1 MKAHTKSAR
10 LTLCITFFILIA
22 VAAAAATLPWLTDWY
37 IRKTGR
43 KEELRTV
50 IMTVCYICL
59 PAALAALYSLI
70 RLLKNILDGE
80 IFIQGNVL
88 HLRLLSWYCGAVS
101 LITLA
106 AGYFY
111 LPFYLRRCIL
121 RQLCTEWNIHL
132 LVFINIQCFVSVA
145 GTYHMPYTFK
155 SPADKTIINTNEKQI
170 TYKAL

>member
-10 LTLCITFFILIA
+10 LTLCLTFFILIA
-22 VAAAAATLPWLTDWY
+22 VAAAVATLPWLTDSY

-111 LPFYLRRCIL
+111 LPFYLVGLAAIFFTLIL
-121 RQLCTEWNIHL
+121 RVIKNVFAAAIEIKTE
-132 LVFINIQCFVSVA
+132 
-145 GTYHMPYTFK
+145 
-155 SPADKTIINTNEKQI
+155 NEL
-170 TYKAL
+170 TV

>member
-10 LTLCITFFILIA
+10 LTLCLTFFILIA

-43 KEELRTV
+43 KEELSTV

-70 RLLKNILDGE
+70 RLLKNILVGE

-111 LPFYLRRCIL
+111 LPFYLVGLAAVFFTLIL
-121 RQLCTEWNIHL
+121 RVIKNVFAAAIEIKTE
-132 LVFINIQCFVSVA
+132 
-145 GTYHMPYTFK
+145 
-155 SPADKTIINTNEKQI
+155 NEL
-170 TYKAL
+170 TV

>member
-10 LTLCITFFILIA
+10 LTLCLTFLILIA
-22 VAAAAATLPWLTDWY
+22 VMAAAVTLPWLTDWY

-43 KEELRTV
+43 DEDLRTV

-70 RLLKNILDGE
+70 RLLKNILVGE

-111 LPFYLRRCIL
+111 LPFYLVGLAAIFFTLIL
-121 RQLCTEWNIHL
+121 RVIKNVFAAAIEIKTE
-132 LVFINIQCFVSVA
+132 
-145 GTYHMPYTFK
+145 
-155 SPADKTIINTNEKQI
+155 NEL
-170 TYKAL
+170 TV

>member
-10 LTLCITFFILIA
+10 LTLCLTFLILIA
-22 VAAAAATLPWLTDWY
+22 VMAAAMTLPCLTDWY

-43 KEELRTV
+43 DEDLRAV

-70 RLLKNILDGE
+70 RLLKNILVGE

-111 LPFYLRRCIL
+111 LPFYLVGLAAVFFTLIL
-121 RQLCTEWNIHL
+121 RVIKNVFAAAIEIKTE
-132 LVFINIQCFVSVA
+132 
-145 GTYHMPYTFK
+145 
-155 SPADKTIINTNEKQI
+155 NEL
-170 TYKAL
+170 TV

>member
-10 LTLCITFFILIA
+10 LTLCLTFLILIA
-22 VAAAAATLPWLTDWY
+22 VMAAAVTLPCLTDWY

-111 LPFYLRRCIL
+111 LPFYLVGLAAIFFTLIL
-121 RQLCTEWNIHL
+121 RVIKNVFAAAIEIKTE
-132 LVFINIQCFVSVA
+132 
-145 GTYHMPYTFK
+145 
-155 SPADKTIINTNEKQI
+155 NEL
-170 TYKAL
+170 TV

>member
-10 LTLCITFFILIA
+10 LTLCLTFFILIA

-106 AGYFY
+106 TGYFY
-111 LPFYLRRCIL
+111 LPFYLVGLAAIFFTLIL
-121 RQLCTEWNIHL
+121 RVIKNVFAAAIEIKTE
-132 LVFINIQCFVSVA
+132 
-145 GTYHMPYTFK
+145 
-155 SPADKTIINTNEKQI
+155 NEL
-170 TYKAL
+170 TV

>member
-1 MKAHTKSAR
+1 M
-10 LTLCITFFILIA
+10 IA

-111 LPFYLRRCIL
+111 LPFYLVGLAAIFFTLIL
-121 RQLCTEWNIHL
+121 RVIKNVFAAAIEIKTE
-132 LVFINIQCFVSVA
+132 
-145 GTYHMPYTFK
+145 
-155 SPADKTIINTNEKQI
+155 NEL
-170 TYKAL
+170 TV

>member
-10 LTLCITFFILIA
+10 LTLCLTFLILIA
-22 VAAAAATLPWLTDWY
+22 VMAAAVTLPCLTDWY

-111 LPFYLRRCIL
+111 LPFYLVGLAAVFFTLIL
-121 RQLCTEWNIHL
+121 RVIKNVFAAAIEIKTE
-132 LVFINIQCFVSVA
+132 
-145 GTYHMPYTFK
+145 
-155 SPADKTIINTNEKQI
+155 NEL
-170 TYKAL
+170 TV

>member
-10 LTLCITFFILIA
+10 LTLCLTFLILIA
-22 VAAAAATLPWLTDWY
+22 VMAAAVTLPCLTDWY

-43 KEELRTV
+43 KEDLREV

-111 LPFYLRRCIL
+111 LPFYLVGLAAIFFTLIL
-121 RQLCTEWNIHL
+121 RVIKNVFAAAIEIKTE
-132 LVFINIQCFVSVA
+132 
-145 GTYHMPYTFK
+145 
-155 SPADKTIINTNEKQI
+155 NEL
-170 TYKAL
+170 TV

>member
-10 LTLCITFFILIA
+10 LTLCLTFFILIA

-70 RLLKNILDGE
+70 RLLKNILVGE

-111 LPFYLRRCIL
+111 LPFYLVGLAAVFFTLIL
-121 RQLCTEWNIHL
+121 RVIKNVFSAAIEIKTE
-132 LVFINIQCFVSVA
+132 
-145 GTYHMPYTFK
+145 
-155 SPADKTIINTNEKQI
+155 NEL
-170 TYKAL
+170 TV

>member
-10 LTLCITFFILIA
+10 LTLCLTFFILIA

-88 HLRLLSWYCGAVS
+88 HLRLLSWCCGAVS

-111 LPFYLRRCIL
+111 LPFYLVGLAAIFFTLIL
-121 RQLCTEWNIHL
+121 RVIKNVFAAAIEIKTE
-132 LVFINIQCFVSVA
+132 
-145 GTYHMPYTFK
+145 
-155 SPADKTIINTNEKQI
+155 NEL
-170 TYKAL
+170 TV

>member
-1 MKAHTKSAR
+1 MKANTKSAR
-10 LTLCITFFILIA
+10 LTLCLTFFILIA

-111 LPFYLRRCIL
+111 LPFYLVGLAAIFFTLIL
-121 RQLCTEWNIHL
+121 RVIKNVFAAAIEIKTE
-132 LVFINIQCFVSVA
+132 
-145 GTYHMPYTFK
+145 
-155 SPADKTIINTNEKQI
+155 NEL
-170 TYKAL
+170 TV